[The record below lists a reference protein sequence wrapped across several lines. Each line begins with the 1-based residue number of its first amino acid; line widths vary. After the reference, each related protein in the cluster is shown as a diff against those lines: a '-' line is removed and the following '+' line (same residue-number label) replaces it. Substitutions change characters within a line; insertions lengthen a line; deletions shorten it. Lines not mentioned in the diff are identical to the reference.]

1 MPKILI
7 VSTSSDKMGDHPT
20 GTWLEE
26 VAAPYNLFT
35 AAGHETHIASTK
47 GGEIPVDA
55 GSKGEGFYTEDCKT
69 FEADATAMNLFKN
82 SLALDTLAGSIT
94 EYDAVYFAGGHG
106 TCADFPDNPTV
117 ISIVETMYAA
127 GKVVGVDCHGVLAVT
142 NCVKPNGEPLVKGL
156 QVTAFTDAEET
167 AVGLHEKVPFLVE
180 TKMKEL
186 GADFCA
192 GPDWGVNVC
201 VAGKLVTGQNP
212 QSSAKCAQRSK
223 IVGLRGGTVISRTD
237 ILRGQSWA
245 VANSDTSRS
254 TRGGAVQAGYFH
266 QRKELDKKDSAEAC
280 WSACSLSGL
289 PLREPVTACWLGRLY
304 NKKEF
309 GHLKTMKDFFDVHLT
324 PLKTDEL
331 LDAGAEATQFC
342 CPVLHLRAGAP
353 AVGFRALPAC
363 SHVISERAL
372 RQIAERACP
381 LCSVAF
387 TDDDVIPLYGNAEQV
402 ADLKLRLTSRPKLKA
417 KNKRA
422 KEHSTEQDDRDGVR
436 KKPKANTESTR

>member
-47 GGEIPVDA
+47 GGGIPVDA

-69 FEADATAMNLFKN
+69 FEADATAMLNLFKN

-127 GKVVGVDCHGVLAVT
+127 GKVVDVDCHGVLAVT

-212 QSSAKCAQRSK
+212 QSSAKCAQN
-223 IVGLRGGTVISRTD
+223 G
-237 ILRGQSWA
+237 
-245 VANSDTSRS
+245 
-254 TRGGAVQAGYFH
+254 
-266 QRKELDKKDSAEAC
+266 
-280 WSACSLSGL
+280 
-289 PLREPVTACWLGRLY
+289 
-304 NKKEF
+304 
-309 GHLKTMKDFFDVHLT
+309 
-324 PLKTDEL
+324 
-331 LDAGAEATQFC
+331 
-342 CPVLHLRAGAP
+342 
-353 AVGFRALPAC
+353 
-363 SHVISERAL
+363 
-372 RQIAERACP
+372 
-381 LCSVAF
+381 
-387 TDDDVIPLYGNAEQV
+387 
-402 ADLKLRLTSRPKLKA
+402 
-417 KNKRA
+417 
-422 KEHSTEQDDRDGVR
+422 
-436 KKPKANTESTR
+436 